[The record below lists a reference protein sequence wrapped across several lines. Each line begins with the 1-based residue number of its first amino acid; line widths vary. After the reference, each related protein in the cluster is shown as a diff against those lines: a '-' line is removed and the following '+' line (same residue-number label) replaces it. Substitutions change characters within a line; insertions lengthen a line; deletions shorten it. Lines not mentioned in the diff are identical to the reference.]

1 LLLKRS
7 ARYVMVQWG
16 FTYLLSG
23 LSLALML
30 VLARTPGHG
39 RCWELIAYTQ
49 IRGGIPVRS
58 GE

>member
-1 LLLKRS
+1 VKHRVLDIPLLLKRS

-30 VLARTPGHG
+30 VLARMPPGARHKSDG
-39 RCWELIAYTQ
+39 
-49 IRGGIPVRS
+49 
-58 GE
+58 